1 MGVKDAGKVAMDMSD
16 VKYGDINFLQLY
28 DDYIIVV
35 YLQIED
41 SGSAPRGSCRLRAH
55 RRYLQRP
62 TADPNRRRHDQRRTA
77 STAGGTLHIIEAARQ
92 LSGDGGDRQVLNAKQ
107 VLSAASAYCRTGK
120 SWLLRRCRPRKRTL
134 NMAEANLRKPL
145 PASTTEAKPFWD
157 AVAQGKLVMQRCG
170 DCRAWVWTRPLCNE
184 SAAANGSNGRR

>member
-1 MGVKDAGKVAMDMSD
+1 MSGRPTEDVPIPSSAERAKTLRKKPVYLKGFGERSNPSYGTRACSDALVMGVKDAGKVAMDMSG

-77 STAGGTLHIIEAARQ
+77 
-92 LSGDGGDRQVLNAKQ
+92 
-107 VLSAASAYCRTGK
+107 
-120 SWLLRRCRPRKRTL
+120 
-134 NMAEANLRKPL
+134 L
-145 PASTTEAKPFWD
+145 PI
-157 AVAQGKLVMQRCG
+157 
-170 DCRAWVWTRPLCNE
+170 
-184 SAAANGSNGRR
+184 